1 MRRLILAIAMLLML
15 SFSIANAAFQSA
27 SIQEYVDI
35 YNSRID
41 NAPDVLKGL
50 LGDERVNIDI
60 TRNDG
65 SITSTGFVVEQ
76 ARIQDVVDGGVD
88 NPTIT
93 VVTTESAIDNIKSSE
108 NPVSTFQEERDAGQ
122 VRIEGKSFASRVKL
136 EALLSSSSVIQY
148 FYSIFFGSSSQ

>member
-1 MRRLILAIAMLLML
+1 MKRLILAITMLLML
-15 SFSIANAAFQSA
+15 SFSIADAAFQSA
-27 SIQEYVDI
+27 SIQGYVDT

-50 LGDERVNIDI
+50 LGDERVNINI

-65 SITSTGFVVEQ
+65 SILSTGFVVEN
-76 ARIQDVVDGGVD
+76 ARVEDVVDGGID
-88 NPTIT
+88 DPTIT
-93 VVTTESAIDNIKSSE
+93 VVTTESAINNIKSSDD
-108 NPVSTFQEERDAGQ
+108 PIAAFQEERDVGQ

-148 FYSIFFGSSSQ
+148 FYNIFFS

>member
-1 MRRLILAIAMLLML
+1 MKRLILAIAMLLML
-15 SFSIANAAFQSA
+15 SFSIADAAFQSA
-27 SIQEYVDI
+27 SIQNYVDT

-50 LGDERVNIDI
+50 LGDERVNINI

-65 SITSTGFVVEQ
+65 SVLSTGFVVEK
-76 ARIQDVVDGGVD
+76 ARIEDVVDGGVD
-88 NPTIT
+88 DPTIT
-93 VVTTESAIDNIKSSE
+93 VVTTENAIDNIKSSD
-108 NPVSTFQEERDAGQ
+108 NPITAFQEERDVGQ

-148 FYSIFFGSSSQ
+148 FYNIFFS